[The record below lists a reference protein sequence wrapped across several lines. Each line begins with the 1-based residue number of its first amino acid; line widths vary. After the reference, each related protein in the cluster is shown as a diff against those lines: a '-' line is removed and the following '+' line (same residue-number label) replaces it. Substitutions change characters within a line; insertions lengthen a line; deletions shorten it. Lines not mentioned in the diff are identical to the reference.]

1 MEPEDLDDAAALL
14 RRLLVLLPPAGPD
27 DTILA
32 HRIEGAATAL
42 EVQSDTVGASPPSQQ
57 STEQRHDR
65 PSLSG
70 DGPTD

>member
-1 MEPEDLDDAAALL
+1 MESEDPQGAAALL
-14 RRLLVLLPPAGPD
+14 RRLLELLPPAGPE

-42 EVQSDTVGASPPSQQ
+42 EVQSDVASPLLPSER
-57 STEQRHDR
+57 SSEDGSMPDR
-65 PSLSG
+65 RG